1 MNKKRIHRWILFSG
15 ISVLIVVVFYPVLYS
30 YFVTDDLRLIY
41 ISSPLSINSIFE
53 FFTSTGGFFSG
64 FYRPLVRLAFFIDY
78 SIYHLNPTGFH
89 VTNLLFH
96 IANTIM
102 VFYFTRHL
110 TGEEIAGWV
119 AAFIFAVQPLHTEAV
134 SWISGRSDLIFS
146 FFYLLAFLCFL
157 EYKSKEGKIKVYLA
171 LSSFFFILS
180 LLSKEAAITL
190 PAILFLT
197 EYFLNHRESRN
208 NRYRIKLWEYIPFVL
223 ICVVYLIIKAFFIK
237 GRIHDS
243 ELGIEILFRTGYSFF
258 QLFAPINIDT
268 FNLKNMAGFIL
279 NSVIIMNLVVLLLAY
294 LYYSR
299 DKKRMIPFLI
309 YCALWVCITS
319 FPLYIVSGAR
329 FLYIASVASS
339 MILGLFLT
347 DAIHGLKEKSLGL
360 SRVLLSLLFISIILT
375 SSIRILNRNKLYNY
389 AGNIADRI
397 LTQLKNNYPTFP
409 NGSFLYFINFPHD
422 WVRDSELWV
431 MPIPNMGM
439 AIKVKYGDTSLIVH
453 SEHKTLSTTDEK
465 LEFLERNHLKKYI
478 KEGKHFYVF
487 EYQDS
492 HITES
497 TEMFREKIGY
507 GF

>member
-1 MNKKRIHRWILFSG
+1 MNINGIHRWILFGVVSALT
-15 ISVLIVVVFYPVLYS
+15 VLVFYPVLYS

-41 ISSPLSINSIFE
+41 ISSPLSTNNILD
-53 FFTSTGGFFSG
+53 FFTSSGGFFAG

-78 SIYHLNPTGFH
+78 SIYHLNPIGFH
-89 VTNLLFH
+89 ITNLLFH
-96 IANTIM
+96 MANTIM

-110 TGEEIAGWV
+110 TGEEITGWV

-146 FFYLLAFLCFL
+146 LFYLLASICFL
-157 EYKSKEGKIKVYLA
+157 KYISKEGKKKVFLA

-197 EYFLNHRESRN
+197 EYFFSRRESED
-208 NRYRIKLWEYIPFVL
+208 NRYRIKLWKYIPFVL
-223 ICVVYLIIKAFFIK
+223 ICMGYLIIKAFFIK
-237 GRIHDS
+237 GRIYH
-243 ELGIEILFRTGYSFF
+243 EEIGIMTLLRTGYSFF

-268 FNLKNMAGFIL
+268 FNLRNMSGFFL
-279 NSVIIMNLVVLLLAY
+279 NSVIVMNLVVLLIAY

-299 DKKRMIPFLI
+299 NKKRVIPFLI
-309 YCALWVCITS
+309 YCALWICITS
-319 FPLYIVSGAR
+319 FPLYFDSGAR

-347 DAIHGLKEKSLGL
+347 DTLNGIKEKSPGL
-360 SRVLLSLLFISIILT
+360 SKVLLSLLFISIILA
-375 SSIRILNRNKLYNY
+375 SSIRILNRNKLYNH
-389 AGNIADRI
+389 AGHIADGI
-397 LTQLKNNYPTFP
+397 LTQLKNKYPAFP
-409 NGSFLYFINFPHD
+409 NGSSLYFINFPND
-422 WVRDSELWV
+422 WVRDTEGWV
-431 MPIPNMGM
+431 KPIPNMGM
-439 AIKVKYGDTSLIVH
+439 AVQVKYGDTSLIVK
-453 SEHKTLSTTDEK
+453 SEHKRLSTNEEK

-478 KEGKHFYVF
+478 KEGKHCYIF

-492 HITES
+492 HITET
-497 TEMFREKIGY
+497 TETFRGRLGY